1 MSNPTMS
8 EPQLATAVAPGLYV
22 GPYINAKSLSWL
34 QRHGITH
41 IVNATPSSPFHHEA
55 SIAYLRVPID
65 DKPSEDIGAHFEAS
79 RQFIAAAHANG
90 GVVLVHCHMG
100 RSRSATLC
108 AAYLMAEHGVRTAL
122 VLEGHLHRLERPALT
137 FRSPISQ
144 LYLAPSNPVWHM
156 TSIDLSWLGER
167 RSMPCSAHDRAPRPT
182 PASCGS

>member
-1 MSNPTMS
+1 MS

-108 AAYLMAEHGVRTAL
+108 AAYLMAEHGEEQLWFSKATCTASSDPL
-122 VLEGHLHRLERPALT
+122 LPFDLPSHNFILRHR
-137 FRSPISQ
+137 I
-144 LYLAPSNPVWHM
+144 
-156 TSIDLSWLGER
+156 
-167 RSMPCSAHDRAPRPT
+167 PCGA
-182 PASCGS
+182 